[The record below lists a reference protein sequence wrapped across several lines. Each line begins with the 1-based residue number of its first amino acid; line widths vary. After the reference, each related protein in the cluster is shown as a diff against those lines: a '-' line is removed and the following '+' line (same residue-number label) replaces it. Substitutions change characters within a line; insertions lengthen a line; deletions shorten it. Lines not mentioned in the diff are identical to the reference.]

1 MNRRF
6 KQRRVRSICLRASSA
21 EREQAFEPGA
31 MLFMAGAG
39 CPNATDLERGR
50 RPGSLL
56 DYEETLKLQQSFDV
70 IHMFGPSAA
79 PQDAPVR
86 FRHYAMM
93 RAQPVHGDKPM
104 FAYARGRRQV
114 AESFELVRLG
124 LELSEEEFS
133 KGSWVT
139 TITNSLRQIDIPM
152 AEGVIDFARAG
163 RVITPFCL
171 AGARRLWRVRFQC
184 RYEVRFA
191 RIRNPRACQNDD
203 RVRTTRPPY
212 RPCPSDRRPVLR
224 RTRPI
229 CRQPPKRI
237 WVYGRQCWPTP
248 RLPYMPRAGRKAD

>member
-1 MNRRF
+1 M
-6 KQRRVRSICLRASSA
+6 KALQTAPCSICLRASSA

-31 MLFMAGAG
+31 MLFIAGAG

-50 RPGSLL
+50 RPGSLR

-70 IHMFGPSAA
+70 IHMFGPSAE
-79 PQDAPVR
+79 PQDVPVW
-86 FRHYAMM
+86 FHHYAMM
-93 RAQPVHGDKPM
+93 RAQSVHDDKPM

-114 AESFELVRLG
+114 AESFEPVRLG

-139 TITNSLRQIDIPM
+139 TITNSRRQIDIPM

-171 AGARRLWRVRFQC
+171 AGARRLWRVRLQC
-184 RYEVRFA
+184 RYEVWFA
-191 RIRNPRACQNDD
+191 RIRNTRACQNDD

-212 RPCPSDRRPVLR
+212 RPALATGGRRCVEHGRHAGGLR
-224 RTRPI
+224 NAYGSVGGNVGQRHAYRI
-229 CRQPPKRI
+229 C
-237 WVYGRQCWPTP
+237 GG
-248 RLPYMPRAGRKAD
+248 LGRKAD

>member
-31 MLFMAGAG
+31 MLFMTGAG

-139 TITNSLRQIDIPM
+139 TITNSPRQIDIPM
-152 AEGVIDFARAG
+152 AEGVIDFAHAG

-191 RIRNPRACQNDD
+191 RIRNPRA
-203 RVRTTRPPY
+203 
-212 RPCPSDRRPVLR
+212 
-224 RTRPI
+224 
-229 CRQPPKRI
+229 
-237 WVYGRQCWPTP
+237 
-248 RLPYMPRAGRKAD
+248 